1 MPVISVKGL
10 SKNFGGLTA
19 TDNLSLDIEPG
30 TIHGIIGPNG
40 AGKTT
45 LFNLISGS
53 LRPSSGVIEHD
64 AGSGSARISGLGSSA
79 IARRGVIRTF
89 QRNALFF
96 DFTVLRNVMVALHLH
111 MYRGLLSS
119 VFGSARKRD
128 AEYERRAREL
138 LDFVDL
144 GHLADEQAANLA
156 HGFQRVL
163 GVAMA
168 LAAKPSVLMLDEPVA
183 GMNDTETA
191 HMTEVIKRIRDDLGV
206 TILLVEHDMRTVMGL
221 CDRIT
226 VLNFGQLLAEGT
238 PQEIRNNEAVIQAYL
253 GADDGF
259 A

>member
-1 MPVISVKGL
+1 MPVISVRGL
-10 SKNFGGLTA
+10 SKHFGGLTA
-19 TDNLSLDIEPG
+19 TDDLSLDVEAG

-64 AGSGSARISGLGSSA
+64 DGHGSARISGLSSSA

-89 QRNALFF
+89 QRNAFF
-96 DFTVLRNVMVALHLH
+96 LDFTVLRNVMVALHLH
-111 MYRGLLSS
+111 MYRGLFAS

-128 AEYERRAREL
+128 REYEERAREL
-138 LDFVDL
+138 LSFVDL
-144 GHLADEQAANLA
+144 AELADEPAANLA

-163 GVAMA
+163 GIAMA
-168 LAAKPSVLMLDEPVA
+168 LAAKPGVLMLDEPVA

-191 HMTEVIKRIRDDLGV
+191 HMTQIIRRIRDEKGV
-206 TILLVEHDMRTVMGL
+206 TILLVEHDMRTLMGL
-221 CDRIT
+221 SDRVT
-226 VLNFGQLLAEGT
+226 VLNFGQLLAQGT